1 MKGTVEE
8 LPSGRFRARKG
19 LPSRDGNAD
28 AVYLP
33 SALLDDVPPD
43 YRAST
48 RLLVTLW
55 LVTRGEEST
64 PAQSRWVVNY
74 WHARKCQLNPTRG
87 LATMT
92 TVLFELEW
100 FGDLVASFERVSGG
114 YLVKLKEQAVYQ

>member
-1 MKGTVEE
+1 MNAPIF
-8 LPSGRFRARKG
+8 LPETTG

-33 SALLDDVPPD
+33 SALLADVPPEA
-43 YRAST
+43 RATT

-64 PAQSRWVVNY
+64 PEQSRWVVNY
-74 WHARKCQLNPTRG
+74 WHARKRQLNPTRG

-100 FGDLVASFERVSGG
+100 FGDLVASFERVRGG
-114 YLVKLKEQAVYQ
+114 YSVRLKEAT

>member
-1 MKGTVEE
+1 MNAPLFLATNTE
-8 LPSGRFRARKG
+8 PT
-19 LPSRDGNAD
+19 SRDGNAD

-33 SALLDDVPPD
+33 SALLDDVPPEA
-43 YRAST
+43 RAST

-64 PAQSRWVVNY
+64 PEQSRWVVNY
-74 WHARKCQLNPTRG
+74 WHARKRQLNPTRG

-114 YLVKLKEQAVYQ
+114 YSVKLKEAE